1 MAMSIIM
8 ILFISLFC
16 YLCTGNKPFDIYSII
31 FLFFI
36 CSFALFMNKCHYQDV
51 LHSAMFLVEENEN
64 ILYKHTGI
72 IITNKKIITFN
83 GKTGEISQIFIKD
96 IVEIIPYNILGILP
110 FGLKFINNNK
120 TDTFISFDRAKLIEI
135 LKTLIP

>member
-1 MAMSIIM
+1 M
-8 ILFISLFC
+8 ILFISLLC
-16 YLCTGNKPFDIYSII
+16 YLGTGNMMLDIYSII

-36 CSFALFMNKCHYQDV
+36 CSFVLFANRCHYQDV

-96 IVEIIPYNILGILP
+96 IINIISYNLFGILP
-110 FGLKFINNNK
+110 FGLKIIYGN
-120 TDTFISFDRAKLIEI
+120 
-135 LKTLIP
+135 